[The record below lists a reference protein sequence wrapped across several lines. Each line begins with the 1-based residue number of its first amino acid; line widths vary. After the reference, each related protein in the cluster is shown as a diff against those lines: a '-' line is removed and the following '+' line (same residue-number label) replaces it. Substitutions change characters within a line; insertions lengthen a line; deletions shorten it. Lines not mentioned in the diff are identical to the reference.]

1 MSQVSVKKVPVKQMP
16 VKKVPSANAAINIQ
30 AITDLETKE
39 PQSTAPATLAAR
51 LARPELLELTP
62 YQSARRLG
70 GQGDIWINAN
80 ESPFNNVAVGELDFT
95 KLNRYPEC
103 QPPALINAYSQYSGV
118 AESKIVA
125 SRGADEAIELLI
137 RAFCIPGIDSIATFG
152 PTYGM
157 YAISAQTFNVGVTAL
172 RLTSDYGLP
181 ADFATAARGAKL
193 VFICNPNNPTGTVID
208 KANIEQA
215 IQALPDSLVV
225 VDEAY
230 IEFCPEYS
238 VADLLETYP
247 NLVVL
252 RTLSKAFALAGARCG
267 FLLANEDIINIIM
280 RVIAPYPV
288 PLPVSEVAVQAL
300 SPAGIARMTTQ
311 VNELNTQ
318 GERLAAVL
326 NLYCE
331 QWGGAVLT
339 PNGNYVLAE
348 FNDVAKV
355 AKLLIDNGIVARAY
369 KDPRLA
375 KAIRF
380 SFSSKADT
388 DRIVSLFESQQR

>member
-1 MSQVSVKKVPVKQMP
+1 MSQMSSMEKT
-16 VKKVPSANAAINIQ
+16 A
-30 AITDLETKE
+30 E
-39 PQSTAPATLAAR
+39 PTALAFNLAER
-51 LARPELLELTP
+51 LARPELLDLTP

-70 GQGDIWINAN
+70 GRGDIWINAN
-80 ESPFNNVAVGELDFT
+80 ESPFNNVDTAALDLS

-103 QPPALINAYSQYSGV
+103 QPPQLIKAYSEYSGV
-118 AESKIVA
+118 SASKIVA

-137 RAFCIPGIDSIATFG
+137 RAFCIPGVDSIACFG

-157 YAISAQTFNVGVTAL
+157 YAISANTFNVGVKAL
-172 RLTSDYGLP
+172 NLSAEYGLP
-181 ADFATAARGAKL
+181 SSYAEDVRGAKL

-208 KANIEQA
+208 KAIIEQA
-215 IQALPDSLVV
+215 IKALPDSLVV
-225 VDEAY
+225 IDEAY

-238 VADLLETYP
+238 VADLLESYP

-267 FLLANEDIINIIM
+267 FMLANEAVVEIIM

-288 PLPVSEVAVQAL
+288 PLPVSEVATQAL
-300 SPAGIARMTTQ
+300 SSAGVARMKIQ
-311 VNELNTQ
+311 VKELNQQ
-318 GERLAAVL
+318 GKILATAL

-331 QWGGAVLT
+331 QWGGRVLT
-339 PNGNYVLAE
+339 PYGNYVLAE
-348 FNDVAKV
+348 FDDVAKV
-355 AKLLIDNGIVARAY
+355 AALLQGSGVVARAY

-388 DRIVSLFESQQR
+388 DVLVNLFKSQRTEQSSENEY

>member
-1 MSQVSVKKVPVKQMP
+1 MRQVSSMDKT
-16 VKKVPSANAAINIQ
+16 A
-30 AITDLETKE
+30 E
-39 PQSTAPATLAAR
+39 PTVLASQLTLAER
-51 LARPELLELTP
+51 LARPELLDLTP

-80 ESPFNNVAVGELDFT
+80 ESPFNNVDTATLDMS

-103 QPPALINAYSQYSGV
+103 QPPELIKAYSEYSGV
-118 AESKIVA
+118 SAQKIVA

-137 RAFCIPGIDSIATFG
+137 RAFCIPGVDSIACFG

-157 YAISAQTFNVGVTAL
+157 YAISANTFNVGVKAL
-172 RLTSDYGLP
+172 NLSVEYGLP
-181 ADFATAARGAKL
+181 ANYVDEVRGAKL
-193 VFICNPNNPTGTVID
+193 VFICNPNNPTGTVIE
-208 KANIEQA
+208 KAIIEQA
-215 IQALPDSLVV
+215 IKALPDALVV
-225 VDEAY
+225 IDEAY

-238 VADLLETYP
+238 VADLLASYP

-267 FLLANEDIINIIM
+267 FMLANEAVVEIIM

-288 PLPVSEVAVQAL
+288 PLPVSEVATQAL
-300 SPAGIARMTTQ
+300 SSTGVTRMKEQ
-311 VNELNTQ
+311 VAELNQQ
-318 GERLAAVL
+318 GARLTAAISAYGDQFCGEKLGGVDSRARVL
-326 NLYCE
+326 K
-331 QWGGAVLT
+331 

-348 FNDVAKV
+348 FDDVAKV
-355 AKLLIDNGIVARAY
+355 AALLQGCGVVARAY

-388 DRIVSLFESQQR
+388 DFLVNLFESQLYDYK